1 MKSSILFQL
10 FPLSVIYLRL
20 YTLTIRKYWSWRM
33 LACSSDSKINSSSP
47 FKNANF
53 QGTESRVFS
62 RNNSFSILISVWRRD
77 YRRFKSFHPRIK
89 LVSPR
94 IEEIQLAGTGVTSF
108 VARERERERKKET
121 RKNTVYFK
129 PYWRSIF
136 SPHFLLLLLLSLYS
150 FFTTRIISRG
160 VWANLPP
167 IPRVKSMLFLVI
179 CETFAASFK

>member
-33 LACSSDSKINSSSP
+33 LAYSSDSKINSSSP

-108 VARERERERKKET
+108 VAREREKKKKLEKT
-121 RKNTVYFK
+121 Q
-129 PYWRSIF
+129 SILNRIDAQF
-136 SPHFLLLLLLSLYS
+136 FPPTS
-150 FFTTRIISRG
+150 FFFFFSLFFFHNADYLARG
-160 VWANLPP
+160 MSKLTPDPTGKINVVSSDLWNVC
-167 IPRVKSMLFLVI
+167 R
-179 CETFAASFK
+179 